1 MDFEL
6 SKSFTKR
13 YKKLPKDLQEKTLDR
28 LRTFLENPYNPLL
41 ENHYLHGK
49 YEGCRSININGDY
62 RAIYWESPKGHA
74 SFLAIGTHAQL
85 YE

>member
-1 MDFEL
+1 MTIE
-6 SKSFTKR
+6 FTKR
-13 YKKLPKDLQEKTLDR
+13 FKKEMQKLEMHLQEKTQDR
-28 LRTFLENPYNPLL
+28 IRIFLLNPTDSMLN
-41 ENHYLHGK
+41 NHFLHGE

-74 SFLAIGTHAQL
+74 TFLTIGTHAQL